1 MTEVET
7 STHSPTRSAEPRHD
21 RAAQA
26 ATTAAAARPDWAGYR
41 NIVVHLKAT
50 EDRSE
55 HIEVAFRLA
64 SRFGAELTGVLT
76 QREPSIFKK
85 LYKRDAWPLERLE
98 AFEGQAAEAGER
110 FRADATARGLSVAF
124 ETAEGDAAELLGYV
138 GRLYDLVIVE
148 QTDLTSDEIGFDVP
162 EHCLASTGRP
172 VLVVPNSGAYPEIGR
187 RVLVAW
193 NGSREAALAI
203 THALPFLQS
212 ADEVI
217 LLEGPRK
224 EAFPSVTK
232 WPRVSIRD
240 YLGRH
245 CRNLEARKMPEG
257 VDPGAAI
264 LEVAAAT
271 GSDLVVMGA
280 YGRSWLAEWV
290 LGGATRHV
298 LRHSRVPLLMAH

>member
-1 MTEVET
+1 MTDVDT
-7 STHSPTRSAEPRHD
+7 RTHPTARSAERGHEPS
-21 RAAQA
+21 AQ
-26 ATTAAAARPDWAGYR
+26 TAAKAASAPSDRAGYR
-41 NIVVHLKAT
+41 SIVVHLKAT

-55 HIEVAFRLA
+55 HIDAAFRLA
-64 SRFGAELTGVLT
+64 SRFGAELTGILT

-85 LYKRDAWPLERLE
+85 LYTPEAWPLERLE
-98 AFEGQAAEAGER
+98 ALTAQADEVGER
-110 FRADATARGLSVAF
+110 FRADATAQGLSAGF
-124 ETAEGDAAELLGYV
+124 ESAEGDAAELLGYV

-172 VLVVPNSGAYPEIGR
+172 VMVVPNSGTYPEIGR
-187 RVLVAW
+187 RVLIAW

-212 ADEVI
+212 ADEVV

-224 EAFPSVTK
+224 EGFPSVTK

-245 CRNLEARKMPEG
+245 CRNLEVRKMPEG
-257 VDPGAAI
+257 VEAGAAI
-264 LEVAAAT
+264 LEIAAAT